1 MPVAAFPRTA
11 CEVLL
16 TKHMPSVT
24 SDTPDDP
31 LDTDLTYEELVWR
44 RNLFAAIA
52 ALLLVVVIATGVLDV
67 ATSVHDDRTFSVGA
81 APRLIVHDGVGGGLR
96 GGIGV
101 RAGDA
106 GHIRVEG
113 EVHGTWRVRY
123 AIEQRG
129 DDVVIEAQPRF
140 LLGWLSLLGPARFT
154 ITAPATTRLEIES
167 YSAPIDV
174 QRVAGGGTLQT
185 TNGAI
190 HLDGVKG
197 GLSAVTTNGAINT
210 RGFDGSATLR
220 TTNGAIDVREGRG
233 TFDVTTTNGAIMLDA
248 ELQSGARHRAET
260 TNGSV
265 TVHLRGEPSL
275 RVNARTTNGAVVANR
290 PITTR
295 ERSSDTLAGTIGAGD
310 GELSLRTTNG
320 KITID

>member
-1 MPVAAFPRTA
+1 
-11 CEVLL
+11 
-16 TKHMPSVT
+16 MPSVT
-24 SDTPDDP
+24 SDAPDDP
-31 LDTDLTYEELVWR
+31 LDADLTYEELVWR

-52 ALLLVVVIATGVLDV
+52 ALLLVIVIATGVLDT
-67 ATSVHDDRTFSVGA
+67 ATSVHEDRTFSVGTT
-81 APRLIVHDGVGGGLR
+81 PRLIIHDGVGGGLR
-96 GGIGV
+96 GGIEV

-113 EVHGTWRVRY
+113 DVHGTWRVRY
-123 AIEQRG
+123 ALEQRG

-154 ITAPATTRLEIES
+154 VTTPAATRLEIKS
-167 YSAPIDV
+167 HSAAIDV
-174 QRVAGGGTLQT
+174 QQVAGGGTLQT

-197 GLSAVTTNGAINT
+197 GLSAVTTNGAINA
-210 RGFDGSATLR
+210 RGFDGTATLR

-248 ELQSGARHRAET
+248 ELQPGARHRVET

-275 RVNARTTNGAVVANR
+275 RVSARTTNGAVVANR
-290 PITTR
+290 PITTG
-295 ERSSDTLAGTIGAGD
+295 EHSSNGLSGTIGTGE

-320 KITID
+320 RITIE